1 MIDSQIISYLH
12 QKIKR
17 SYFRI
22 IIGIVDNFKVA

>member
-12 QKIKR
+12 QKIKH

-22 IIGIVDNFKVA
+22 TTSIVDNFKVA